1 MSPCQDEIRKA
12 STTREEN
19 IMTQKRDVVK
29 VTKRDLIGAWTI
41 LENLAVSLD
50 QIGSVFGGENGAT
63 PDAACQEELR
73 KALAAY
79 LTPDLVKTINEAR
92 IRLGQYIPN
101 AEAEALSECI
111 AYWHSDTKTKGPSEA
126 A

>member
-1 MSPCQDEIRKA
+1 MAQ
-12 STTREEN
+12 
-19 IMTQKRDVVK
+19 RDVVK

-41 LENLAVSLD
+41 LENLAVSLY
-50 QIGSVFGGENGAT
+50 QIGSEFGRETGAANGAARQ
-63 PDAACQEELR
+63 DELQ

-92 IRLGQYIPN
+92 VRLGQYIPD

>member
-1 MSPCQDEIRKA
+1 MSQ
-12 STTREEN
+12 
-19 IMTQKRDVVK
+19 RDVVQ

-63 PDAACQEELR
+63 NDAVCQEELQ

-92 IRLGQYIPN
+92 VRLGQYIAD

-111 AYWHSDTKTKGPSEA
+111 PYWHSNTANKGPSEA

>member
-1 MSPCQDEIRKA
+1 MAQ
-12 STTREEN
+12 
-19 IMTQKRDVVK
+19 RDIVK

-50 QIGSVFGGENGAT
+50 QIGSVFGRETGAT
-63 PDAACQEELR
+63 NDVTAQEELR

-79 LTPDLVKTINEAR
+79 LTPTLVKTINEAR
-92 IRLGQYIPN
+92 VRLGQYIPD

-111 AYWHSDTKTKGPSEA
+111 TYWHSDTTSKGPSEA